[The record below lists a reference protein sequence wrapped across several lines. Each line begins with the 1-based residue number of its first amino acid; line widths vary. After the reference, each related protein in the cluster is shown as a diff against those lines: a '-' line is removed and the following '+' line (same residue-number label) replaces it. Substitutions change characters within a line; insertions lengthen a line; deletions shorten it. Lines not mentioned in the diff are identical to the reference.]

1 MDRGA
6 WQAEVV
12 WVAQLDMTEAL
23 TTAGCL
29 GKKELLSGLV
39 F

>member
-6 WQAEVV
+6 SEAEVV
-12 WVAQLDMTEAL
+12 WVSQLDMTEAL
-23 TTAGCL
+23 TTTRCL